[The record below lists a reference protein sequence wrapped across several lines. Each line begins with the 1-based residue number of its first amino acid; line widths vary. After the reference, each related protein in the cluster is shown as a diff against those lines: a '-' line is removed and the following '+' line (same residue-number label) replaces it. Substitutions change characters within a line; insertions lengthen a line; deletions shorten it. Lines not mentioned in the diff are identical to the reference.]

1 MVACIPVYAESV
13 AVMTSD
19 GILQNRGFDT
29 YSVTRQKIHHLGVC
43 VSEQHNAHLIVRAST
58 WVGFAL
64 GLLMRSLRYM
74 YGHKQAYTNVHS
86 AVTVVWGSLRL
97 NPTMEY
103 MENIAILMFSEI
115 IKSLT
120 IMSSG
125 ITLIGA

>member
-1 MVACIPVYAESV
+1 M
-13 AVMTSD
+13 MTSD

-58 WVGFAL
+58 WVSFAL
-64 GLLMRSLRYM
+64 GLLMRSLR

-97 NPTMEY
+97 NPTMQY
-103 MENIAILMFSEI
+103 MENIATFKMFSEI

-120 IMSSG
+120 VMSS
-125 ITLIGA
+125 AQE